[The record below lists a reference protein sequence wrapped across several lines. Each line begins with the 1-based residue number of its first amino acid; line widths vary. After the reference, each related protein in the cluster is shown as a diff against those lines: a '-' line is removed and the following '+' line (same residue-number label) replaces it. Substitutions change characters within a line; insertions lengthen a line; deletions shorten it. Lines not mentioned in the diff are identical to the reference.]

1 MTLPRGYRVTKGGAL
16 WGVVYGEGGGE
27 KMREMN
33 GGGRKTAVDGNWRR
47 CAHRIIKGRAQGS
60 EFSGDALGYKIGG
73 SGLWR
78 QAPILT
84 VNVITIDH
92 CGILIAVEEV

>member
-1 MTLPRGYRVTKGGAL
+1 
-16 WGVVYGEGGGE
+16 
-27 KMREMN
+27 MREMN

-78 QAPILT
+78 HTGINSLVVVT
-84 VNVITIDH
+84 VIVVTSVL
-92 CGILIAVEEV
+92 GQ